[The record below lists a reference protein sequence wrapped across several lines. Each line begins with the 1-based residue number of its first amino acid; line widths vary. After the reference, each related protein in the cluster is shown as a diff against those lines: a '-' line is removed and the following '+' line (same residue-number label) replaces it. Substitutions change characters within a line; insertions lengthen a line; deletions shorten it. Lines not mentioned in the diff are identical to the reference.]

1 MAGIVSANQDVPV
14 RLVPLSGHLLT
25 IVVAQAARLQ
35 QARGAT
41 GDKYYAMK
49 Y

>member
-1 MAGIVSANQDVPV
+1 MAGIVSANQDVSV
-14 RLVPLSGHLLT
+14 RLVPVSGHLLT
-25 IVVAQAARLQ
+25 IVVAPLARLQ

-49 Y
+49 